1 MCLFVLYFMADTSR
15 GDIPMSVIER
25 SSQRQGQKADANQP
39 EFVVRAKTGPGRKE
53 WATIGYAWRRE
64 RGEGFSIKLNTMPIG
79 NHWNGVLKL
88 LPPYVEED
96 GDDGVVD

>member
-1 MCLFVLYFMADTSR
+1 
-15 GDIPMSVIER
+15 MSVTER
-25 SSQRQGQKADANQP
+25 TAPRRAQKEADVNQP

-53 WATIGYAWRRE
+53 WATIGYAWKRE

-88 LPPYVEED
+88 LPPYADED
-96 GDDGVVD
+96 PDEGSSE